1 MLGRT
6 FFRVETVNLDT
17 ETTEEVTEST
27 EQNFL
32 KEAARFR
39 PKVSWNNT
47 N

>member
-6 FFRVETVNLDT
+6 FFHAETVNLDT
-17 ETTEEVTEST
+17 ETTEEVTERT

-32 KEAARFR
+32 KESARFR
-39 PKVSWNNT
+39 PKVSWNNI